1 MSRLKRKS
9 YAELTAAQQAT
20 FDDIVA
26 NRPVKHED
34 GHIGGPF
41 DIWLRSPEM
50 GKRLVGLGGFFRF
63 RTEVDRR
70 YIELAI
76 LVTGQFW
83 QAQFEWWAH
92 EPMARDAGVPED
104 VIQAVKKGAK
114 PSFEDAG
121 DAAAYAVAHELYHTR
136 TLSQAT
142 FDQAVAALGETG
154 TAEIIGVSGFYG
166 LVSMTLN
173 GFDVELPAGAE
184 PPFPA

>member
-1 MSRLKRKS
+1 MSRLIRKS
-9 YAELTAAQQAT
+9 YAELTPEQQAT

-26 NRPVKHED
+26 NRPVKPDD

-41 DIWLRSPEM
+41 DIWLRNPEM

-92 EPMARDAGVPED
+92 EPMAREAGVPED
-104 VIQAVKKGAK
+104 VIQAVKRGDT
-114 PSFEDAG
+114 PDFEDDG
-121 DAAAYAVAHELYHTR
+121 DAAAYAVAHELYNTR
-136 TLSQAT
+136 TLSQKT
-142 FDQAVAALGETG
+142 FDKAVAALGETG

-173 GFDVELPAGAE
+173 GFDVELPEGAT